1 MKISTI
7 TCTGLLFLVLLSIS
21 NSALAHSALFNC
33 FDNAD
38 GTLTCQGG
46 FSDGSSATGVNIVIK
61 DSSGRVLQEATLDSN
76 SEVLLQKPQDD
87 FTVLFNG
94 GSGHSIEVNGRNI
107 TQ

>member
-1 MKISTI
+1 MS
-7 TCTGLLFLVLLSIS
+7 LSS
-21 NSALAHSALFNC
+21 VAFAHSALFNC

-46 FSDGSSATGVNIVIK
+46 FSDGSSATGVSIIIK
-61 DSSGRVLQEATLDSN
+61 DSSGRILQEANLNSN
-76 SEVLLQKPQDD
+76 SEVLLQKPQGD
-87 FTVLFNG
+87 FRVLFNG

>member
-1 MKISTI
+1 MKISTCI
-7 TCTGLLFLVLLSIS
+7 SASLVCLGLLSMSSLAF
-21 NSALAHSALFNC
+21 AHSALFTC

-46 FSDGSSATGVNIVIK
+46 FSDGSSATGVSISIK
-61 DSSGRVLQEATLDSN
+61 DASGRILQEARLDSN
-76 SEVLLQKPQDD
+76 SEVLFQKPHND

-94 GSGHSIEVNGRNI
+94 GSGHSIEVTGRSI